1 MEIDGIDIELIKI
14 KQTGDLPLVTGIDSN
29 DELLI
34 SRLGKFNRVK
44 YGEMLIAEHEGKGKK
59 LPIQLV
65 SGSLLR
71 SKAKEYAK
79 FKHQDEYDDPIYHR
93 DVLETLNDFEAGYR
107 AAIKDCNDR

>member
-1 MEIDGIDIELIKI
+1 MTANEWLVVI
-14 KQTGDLPLVTGIDSN
+14 KQAQDFPKGMDK
-29 DELLI
+29 LI
-34 SRLGKFNRVK
+34 VK
-44 YGEMLIAEHEGKGKK
+44 YGEMLIPEHEGKGKK